1 MGARGS
7 ARALLAGSVVAALG
21 VVAVAIVPS
30 VAAAAAPN
38 LLTVNQASVE
48 SDLAGIEHGYYA
60 ETITRTTATAADGV
74 ASASLAST
82 GTGGMAART
91 TPQPASAG
99 TTYTASVAARTASAS
114 VQALVQL
121 RFWSSTGTALGAF
134 NGPWTAIGPTSWVT
148 ASRTGVVAPA
158 GAATVSVF
166 LVVASTSA
174 RTTVYADQW
183 GLWAAS
189 APPPWSL
196 PGATST
202 PTTPAPTTTASPTTA
217 PPTTA
222 PPTTPPPTSAPPTSA
237 PPTTAPPTT
246 SPTPLPAGSN
256 LLTPNQASLESSIS
270 GLEPSYGALS
280 VGRTT
285 TAAHDGQASLAITA
299 NAAGSLAV
307 RTLRGWT
314 PVSGGTAYSAGVQ
327 VLGAGGVAVGER
339 VLAQVRFW
347 GATGSQ
353 VGSTINGPW
362 TALTASWTRVGVA
375 GVVAPTG
382 AASVSLMLVTE
393 KSVAGDV
400 YDADE
405 WGVFASSS
413 LPAWSLP
420 TTSTRP
426 VVVFLGD
433 SITAG
438 GSASATLLR
447 WSSLVAAQK
456 GWLENNM
463 ARGGTGYVQTS
474 GPSGCGLAYCPSIRE
489 MAAQAVAAQA
499 DVVVVSG
506 GRNDLAAYGTNPA
519 AVQQAIAD
527 TFATLR
533 AGLPHATIIAV
544 TPLWDA
550 STPSTKFPTMGQW
563 IQDAG
568 TAAGATVVP
577 DAWTWLVGH
586 PEWISADKVHPN
598 DLGHQQIAQHVLA
611 ALG

>member
-1 MGARGS
+1 
-7 ARALLAGSVVAALG
+7 
-21 VVAVAIVPS
+21 
-30 VAAAAAPN
+30 
-38 LLTVNQASVE
+38 
-48 SDLAGIEHGYYA
+48 
-60 ETITRTTATAADGV
+60 
-74 ASASLAST
+74 
-82 GTGGMAART
+82 
-91 TPQPASAG
+91 
-99 TTYTASVAARTASAS
+99 
-114 VQALVQL
+114 
-121 RFWSSTGTALGAF
+121 
-134 NGPWTAIGPTSWVT
+134 
-148 ASRTGVVAPA
+148 
-158 GAATVSVF
+158 
-166 LVVASTSA
+166 
-174 RTTVYADQW
+174 
-183 GLWAAS
+183 
-189 APPPWSL
+189 
-196 PGATST
+196 
-202 PTTPAPTTTASPTTA
+202 
-217 PPTTA
+217 
-222 PPTTPPPTSAPPTSA
+222 
-237 PPTTAPPTT
+237 
-246 SPTPLPAGSN
+246 
-256 LLTPNQASLESSIS
+256 
-270 GLEPSYGALS
+270 
-280 VGRTT
+280 
-285 TAAHDGQASLAITA
+285 
-299 NAAGSLAV
+299 V

-327 VLGAGGVAVGER
+327 VLGAGGAAVGER

-347 GATGSQ
+347 SVAGSQ
-353 VGSTINGPW
+353 VGSTVNGPW

-375 GVVAPTG
+375 GVLAPTG

-405 WGVFASSS
+405 WGVFASSL

-474 GPSGCGLAYCPSIRE
+474 GASGCGLAYCPSIRE

-506 GRNDLAAYGTNPA
+506 GRNDLSAYGTNPA
-519 AVQQAIAD
+519 AVQQAISD

-550 STPSTKFPTMGQW
+550 STPSTKFPSMGQW

-568 TAAGATVVP
+568 AAAGATMVVP

-598 DLGHQQIAQHVLA
+598 DLGHQQIAQHVLS